1 MKRIHI
7 LILGNFPVVADGAGF
22 QSVLEGALE
31 KKAGRNYG
39 PPGNKKLIYFV
50 DDLNMPQLDPYET
63 AIPISLLRQYLDY
76 QHWYDLSKLQLRVI
90 NNCQVLS
97 SMNPTCGSFVIN
109 PRLQRHYMTFAI
121 GFPGQEALMTIFS
134 TFLNGHVKE
143 FDAKIADVAFQNKI
157 IQAALELHNK
167 VSSTFRKT
175 ANNFHY
181 EFSIRHLANVFKGIL
196 MSDPTFFPE
205 PAKFASLFIH
215 ECERVYGDRLV
226 SPKDL
231 EAYLK
236 ISKDTGKK
244 FFKDLDSQVVFPNPH
259 IFCNCWKD
267 LDEKSYNAVSA
278 MDKLSKILGDA
289 LNSYNETNAAMNLV
303 LFDDA
308 MKHIC
313 RIARILQSGHA
324 LLVGVGGSGKQ
335 SLTRL
340 SAFICNC
347 SVVQIVLS
355 GTYSMSDLKEDIKQ
369 MYMKSGVKSEALVFL
384 FTDSQIADEKF
395 LVYMNE
401 MLSSGKIPNLFAA
414 DEVDTIYNSVRSEGK
429 GEGIVDTKEAMYDYF
444 IGKVKKNLHVC
455 LCFSPVGENFRRRA
469 SRFPSLINCTV
480 IDWFQPWPEQALY
493 DVAKRFL
500 GEISDLGDPE
510 AREGIIKFMPFSFG
524 AVNNASTEYLR
535 QERRYRLHPT
545 ASAHP
550 RPLQQWHS
558 ILRAFG
564 LHHLTCASRLRD

>member
-1 MKRIHI
+1 
-7 LILGNFPVVADGAGF
+7 
-22 QSVLEGALE
+22 
-31 KKAGRNYG
+31 
-39 PPGNKKLIYFV
+39 
-50 DDLNMPQLDPYET
+50 
-63 AIPISLLRQYLDY
+63 
-76 QHWYDLSKLQLRVI
+76 
-90 NNCQVLS
+90 
-97 SMNPTCGSFVIN
+97 
-109 PRLQRHYMTFAI
+109 
-121 GFPGQEALMTIFS
+121 
-134 TFLNGHVKE
+134 
-143 FDAKIADVAFQNKI
+143 
-157 IQAALELHNK
+157 
-167 VSSTFRKT
+167 
-175 ANNFHY
+175 
-181 EFSIRHLANVFKGIL
+181 
-196 MSDPTFFPE
+196 
-205 PAKFASLFIH
+205 
-215 ECERVYGDRLV
+215 
-226 SPKDL
+226 
-231 EAYLK
+231 
-236 ISKDTGKK
+236 
-244 FFKDLDSQVVFPNPH
+244 
-259 IFCNCWKD
+259 
-267 LDEKSYNAVSA
+267 
-278 MDKLSKILGDA
+278 MDKLAKILGDA

-355 GTYSMSDLKEDIKQ
+355 GTYGMSDLKEDIKQ
-369 MYMKSGVKSEALVFL
+369 MYMKSGVKGEALVFL
-384 FTDSQIADEKF
+384 FTDSQIANEKF

-429 GEGIVDTKEAMYDYF
+429 GEGVVDTKEAMYDFF

-469 SRFPSLINCTV
+469 SRFPSLINSTV

-500 GEISDLGDPE
+500 SEISDLGEPE

-535 QERRYRLHPT
+535 QERRYHIAYLPASDGICTFKLRQIGLWMRSCLREYSLHP
-545 ASAHP
+545 SCK
-550 RPLQQWHS
+550 
-558 ILRAFG
+558 I
-564 LHHLTCASRLRD
+564 